1 MTARRLDDLV
11 AHQFIQRFKLE
22 VYALIKRTPALR
34 TEFRY
39 VSQIR
44 EAAANAASDVSEGF
58 KRGRPAEFATF
69 LRYSL
74 SSLSEART
82 RLLDGIDR
90 EYFTAEQARDALLW
104 ADRSDDVISE
114 LRRNQVRMAKKWKE
128 EDRRRKR
135 RRGNPD
141 KG

>member
-1 MTARRLDDLV
+1 MTVRRLEDLI
-11 AHQFIQRFKLE
+11 AHQFIQRFKQE
-22 VYALIKRTPALR
+22 TYALIKRTPALL

-44 EAAANAASDVSEGF
+44 EAAGNAASDVSEGF
-58 KRGRPAEFATF
+58 KRGRPAEFASF

-74 SSLSEART
+74 SSLAEAKT

-90 EYFTAEQARDALLW
+90 ESFTAEQANEALLW
-104 ADRSDDVISE
+104 ADRSNDVISE

-128 EDRRRKR
+128 QDRKRQRRRR
-135 RRGNPD
+135 PD
-141 KG
+141 GK